1 MSIKPSSSR
10 VPSLFHFLCE
20 SLVFYRSV
28 PQLHLYNVRTRSE
41 SPQLFIYALSLSLCL
56 TFHSFLCKLSK
67 TSYPEHSMKFSLQ
80 KLWTWTYTT
89 QFLLQCIMNI
99 IFLKHWNSWME
110 LPNSVDF
117 QFKPISS
124 VKLRWALQGS
134 WLFFLVFL
142 FLTVSQV
149 HGFVCTYKNDCEL
162 PACQLM
168 KHSYHRQ
175 CKNADAVG
183 QLIYSS
189 SFHCCVTFLTVKLV
203 ARKFTRI
210 SSWYGSEQ
218 TRGH

>member
-1 MSIKPSSSR
+1 MK
-10 VPSLFHFLCE
+10 LH
-20 SLVFYRSV
+20 YSV
-28 PQLHLYNVRTRSE
+28 PASVYYEYN
-41 SPQLFIYALSLSLCL
+41 FFKALE
-56 TFHSFLCKLSK
+56 FLNGV
-67 TSYPEHSMKFSLQ
+67 
-80 KLWTWTYTT
+80 T
-89 QFLLQCIMNI
+89 QFSRFSIQIYLISEAQVSFAG
-99 IFLKHWNSWME
+99 FLA
-110 LPNSVDF
+110 F
-117 QFKPISS
+117 
-124 VKLRWALQGS
+124 
-134 WLFFLVFL
+134 FFLVFL